1 VAEERHQVAALM
13 LTSHSLLAF
22 ELARAGG
29 AWSAAQPHLP
39 HRAPELQG
47 LSYREGPMAGRDWV
61 RAINKERRDDLGDC
75 PTLPEE
81 LLELI
86 KTDATR
92 VDGDWVRRFSSK
104 RDSGPLATRATG
116 G

>member
-1 VAEERHQVAALM
+1 
-13 LTSHSLLAF
+13 
-22 ELARAGG
+22 
-29 AWSAAQPHLP
+29 
-39 HRAPELQG
+39 
-47 LSYREGPMAGRDWV
+47 MAGRDWV

-86 KTDATR
+86 KTDTTR
-92 VDGDWVRRFSSK
+92 GDEDWVRRISSK
-104 RDSGPLATRATG
+104 RDSGALATRATG

>member
-1 VAEERHQVAALM
+1 
-13 LTSHSLLAF
+13 
-22 ELARAGG
+22 
-29 AWSAAQPHLP
+29 
-39 HRAPELQG
+39 
-47 LSYREGPMAGRDWV
+47 MAGRDWV

-86 KTDATR
+86 RTDTTTS
-92 VDGDWVRRFSSK
+92 DEDWVRRFSSK
-104 RDSGPLATRATG
+104 RDAGPLATRATG

>member
-1 VAEERHQVAALM
+1 M
-13 LTSHSLLAF
+13 LGSPSLLACQRTRLLVPRASRGRICPK
-22 ELARAGG
+22 EL
-29 AWSAAQPHLP
+29 
-39 HRAPELQG
+39 
-47 LSYREGPMAGRDWV
+47 LSDMEGPMAGRDWV

-86 KTDATR
+86 KTDTTR
-92 VDGDWVRRFSSK
+92 GDEDWVRRFSSK
-104 RDSGPLATRATG
+104 RDGGPSATRASG

>member
-1 VAEERHQVAALM
+1 VPGALCGRI
-13 LTSHSLLAF
+13 SP
-22 ELARAGG
+22 RGI
-29 AWSAAQPHLP
+29 
-39 HRAPELQG
+39 
-47 LSYREGPMAGRDWV
+47 LSYREGLMAGRDWV

-86 KTDATR
+86 KTDTTR
-92 VDGDWVRRFSSK
+92 GDEDWVRRFASK
-104 RDSGPLATRATG
+104 RDSSPLATRATG